1 MSPASKPVRPLRDFL
16 HVLVAPT
23 IWFAH
28 FSIVYGA
35 EALIC
40 RGSQAAGDT
49 AMTWTILL
57 ASGAALAGLCAYAV
71 LMLSPD
77 NASDRARNHD
87 RIKFLP
93 GISLILVLL
102 SSWSVVWTTFPILFL
117 TACAVPAG

>member
-1 MSPASKPVRPLRDFL
+1 
-16 HVLVAPT
+16 
-23 IWFAH
+23 
-28 FSIVYGA
+28 
-35 EALIC
+35 
-40 RGSQAAGDT
+40 
-49 AMTWTILL
+49 MTWTILL